1 MNRSDVYRILTNR
14 VFLGEAV
21 HKGNSYPGEHDAI
34 ITQAQWDAVQ
44 AILKIN
50 PRVRINRSRNN
61 TAPLVRGLPYVPHAA
76 ADAAGAEDGRG
87 DPGWAAAK
95 GGDTASAVGATSRGM
110 DTTERLPFA
119 VTCAGYGHPSD
130 AQRQFAGPHAPG

>member
-21 HKGNSYPGEHDAI
+21 HKGSSYPGEDDSI
-34 ITQAQWDAVQ
+34 ITHAQWDAVQ

-61 TAPLVRGLPYVPHAA
+61 TAPLVRGLLCVPHAA
-76 ADAAGAEDGRG
+76 ADVAGAEDGRG
-87 DPGWAAAK
+87 DPGWAAAE
-95 GGDTASAVGATSRGM
+95 GGDAAGVAGALSRRM
-110 DTTERLPFA
+110 DTAARLPI
-119 VTCAGYGHPSD
+119 VLTCAAYRRLGDARLQLSRAHP
-130 AQRQFAGPHAPG
+130 PG